1 MAASQVIADQTDRAG
16 GRRQATTG
24 STWYR
29 LGAASGLVFLVLFI
43 AAIVVSS
50 FPPDSDAGILR
61 YYSDPSVQARS
72 LQHFFFVAFGC
83 FFLLLFVSTM
93 RTALVSSEPGTDAV
107 AQLAFIGG
115 VLTAALFLVTGAVE
129 GGIVA
134 ASIKIVGFRLDPNTA
149 RAIGGVAY
157 LLFMTASMTAAV
169 WVGPASVI
177 AIRKRIFPIWVC
189 WLGMAAAI
197 AQLLA
202 WFLFGTSPLLGLWIA
217 ITSVLMIRR
226 GPQGATESGQPST

>member
-1 MAASQVIADQTDRAG
+1 MAASQPIADQAG
-16 GRRQATTG
+16 RLPTSGG
-24 STWYR
+24 TWYR
-29 LGAASGLVFLVLFI
+29 LGAASGLVVLVLFI

-50 FPPDSDAGILR
+50 FQPDSDAGILR

-72 LQHFFFVAFGC
+72 LEHFFLVAFAC
-83 FFLLLFVSTM
+83 FFLLWFVSTM
-93 RTALVSSEPGTDAV
+93 RTTLMSSEPGTDAL

-115 VLTAALFLVTGAVE
+115 VLTAALFLVTSAVE

-169 WVGPASVI
+169 WVGPASII
-177 AIRKRIFPIWVC
+177 AIRKRIFPLWVG
-189 WLGMAAAI
+189 WLGVVATI

-217 ITSVLMIRR
+217 ITSFLMIRR
-226 GPQGATESGQPST
+226 GPQSATHRG